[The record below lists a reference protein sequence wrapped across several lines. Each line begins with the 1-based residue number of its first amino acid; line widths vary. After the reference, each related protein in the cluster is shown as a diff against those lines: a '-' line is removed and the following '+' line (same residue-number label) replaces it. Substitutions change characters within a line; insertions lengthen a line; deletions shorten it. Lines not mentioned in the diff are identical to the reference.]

1 HPTDVLVTGFD
12 IIFFWV
18 ARMVMMT
25 LKFTEEIP
33 FKKIYITGLVRDEYG
48 QKMSKSKGNIL
59 DPIDLI
65 DGISL
70 ENLIAKR
77 TEGMMQPQLQKKIE
91 QYSRE
96 SFPNG
101 ITGYGT
107 DALRFTFYSLATTGR
122 DIKFDLGRTEGFRN
136 FCNKIWNASRYVLM
150 NSEGKTIPSSPDKI
164 HFSVTDRW
172 IISRFEH
179 TARNIEK
186 AMLSYRFDLASQ
198 ALHDFIWNEYC
209 DWYVELSK
217 PILWDEE
224 ARPAEAPATRLTL
237 LVILEKILR
246 LLHPFMP
253 FLTEEIWQR
262 VVPLLG
268 IEGESIMLQPY
279 PAFDESNIDSEAEE
293 HINWLKGVIIAI
305 RNIRGEMDI
314 SPAKAIPV
322 QLRNGSELDRK
333 RLKDY
338 RLYLQ
343 KLAKLDNIAWLE
355 SDQEVPVAAT
365 QLHEGLEILV
375 PLAGLIDIEA
385 ERLRLEKEISKLESG
400 LKTVSGKLD
409 NKKFMEKAPEAV
421 VSKEREKE
429 QSMIGALQALK
440 QKLNQLGKV

>member
-1 HPTDVLVTGFD
+1 
-12 IIFFWV
+12 
-18 ARMVMMT
+18 MMT

-33 FKKIYITGLVRDEYG
+33 FKKIYITGLVRDEHG

-150 NSEGKTIPSSPDKI
+150 NSEGKTIPSSPDQI
-164 HFSVTDRW
+164 HFSVADRW

-179 TARNIEK
+179 TARTIEK
-186 AMLSYRFDLASQ
+186 AMLGYRFDLASQ

-217 PILWDEE
+217 PILWNEE
-224 ARPAEAPATRLTL
+224 ARPAEAQATRLTL

-279 PAFDESNIDSEAEE
+279 PVFDESNIDSEAEE

-385 ERLRLEKEISKLESG
+385 ERIRLEKEISKLEAG

-409 NKKFMEKAPEAV
+409 NKKFMENAPEKV
-421 VSKEREKE
+421 VSTEREKE
-429 QSMIGALQALK
+429 QSMTGALQALK